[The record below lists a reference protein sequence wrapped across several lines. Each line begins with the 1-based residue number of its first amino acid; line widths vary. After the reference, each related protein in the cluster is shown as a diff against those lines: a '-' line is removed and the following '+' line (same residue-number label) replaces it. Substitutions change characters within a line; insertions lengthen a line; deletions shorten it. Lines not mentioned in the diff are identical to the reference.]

1 METTANG
8 TSPFQCGFGCRAPA
22 GRVGTGLRWR
32 SRGTTAP
39 GADRRVVERER
50 PMVQD
55 VWRGSVAREN
65 ERGGEIRRQLGA
77 DVDRGLRH
85 RMLESKPMRMEK
97 LALEPEVAG

>member
-22 GRVGTGLRWR
+22 GRVGTGLRLR

-50 PMVQD
+50 PMVPD
-55 VWRGSVAREN
+55 VCGSSVAGERE
-65 ERGGEIRRQLGA
+65 RCREIRRQLRA
-77 DVDRGLRH
+77 DVDLGLCH
-85 RMLESKPMRMEK
+85 RMLEPEPVGVEE
-97 LALEPEVAG
+97 LAL